1 MTLHKLLLFALALT
15 LGAGAST
22 GQKHTDGSASSSVTY
37 FSESKTVADGG
48 LANSATYALTAT
60 IGQPAPG
67 DVGSTTYALTGGFVG
82 TLDATSSEPWLT
94 AANPAYV
101 MPRSNDLLWLS
112 GARLNL
118 GLPSVVVSGRPVTVV
133 ASSATDV
140 AIRLPALPDPGWHS
154 ITLSNTAGTTT
165 IERGVGVL
173 PLMYTDGAPASEVEF
188 DIVFRGTK
196 GDVVVWAMGVNPGT
210 KLPIGPYLYGLT
222 IDASFVR
229 ILPAMLI
236 TANSGEVRFS
246 VPAVPITI
254 TFYLQGLFLT
264 NNPGY
269 APGSFSNLLK
279 L

>member
-1 MTLHKLLLFALALT
+1 MTLHKLLLFALVLA
-15 LGAGAST
+15 LGAGASK
-22 GQKHTDGSASSSVTY
+22 GQKHTDGSGSGSVTY
-37 FSESKTVADGG
+37 FSESKTMADGG
-48 LANSATYALTAT
+48 MSNSSTYALTAT
-60 IGQPAPG
+60 IGQRASG
-67 DVGSTTYALTGGFVG
+67 DSGSATYALTGGFAG

-94 AANPAYV
+94 DANPAYV
-101 MPRSNDLLWLS
+101 MPRSNDLVWLS

-118 GLPSVVVSGRPVTVV
+118 SQPSVVVSGRPATVV

-140 AIRLPALPDPGWHS
+140 AIRLPTLPDPGWHS
-154 ITLSNTAGTTT
+154 IALSNFAGTTT

-173 PLMYTDGAPASEVEF
+173 PLLYTEGAPASEVAY

-196 GDVVVWAMGVNPGT
+196 GDVVIWAMGVNPGM
-210 KLPIGPYLYGLT
+210 KFPIAPYLYGLT

-229 ILPAMLI
+229 VLPAMFI
-236 TANSGEVRFS
+236 SANNGEVRFS
-246 VPAVPITI
+246 VPAVT
-254 TFYLQGLFLT
+254 TTMAFYLQGLFVT